1 MSQRN
6 YKHWVTAART
16 DGPTVGNTSVVMR
29 MMIDDEDVDEV
40 VEEDVDEVVEE
51 DVVEDVDEDDEED
64 VDEDDDDHLHDQQ
77 NGHDW

>member
-1 MSQRN
+1 MCQRN

-40 VEEDVDEVVEE
+40 VEEDV
-51 DVVEDVDEDDEED
+51 VEDVDEDDDED
-64 VDEDDDDHLHDQQ
+64 VDEDDDDHLHDQK
-77 NGHDW
+77 NGHDC

>member
-1 MSQRN
+1 MSRRN

-16 DGPTVGNTSVVMR
+16 DGPTVEKARLAMR
-29 MMIDDEDVDEV
+29 MMIDD
-40 VEEDVDEVVEE
+40 
-51 DVVEDVDEDDEED
+51 EDVDEDDEED

>member
-29 MMIDDEDVDEV
+29 MMIDDEDVDE
-40 VEEDVDEVVEE
+40 DDE
-51 DVVEDVDEDDEED
+51 EDVDEDDEED
-64 VDEDDDDHLHDQQ
+64 VDKDDDDHLHDQR

>member
-16 DGPTVGNTSVVMR
+16 DGPTVEKARVVMR
-29 MMIDDEDVDEV
+29 MMIDD
-40 VEEDVDEVVEE
+40 
-51 DVVEDVDEDDEED
+51 EDVDEDDEED

-77 NGHDW
+77 NGHHW

>member
-1 MSQRN
+1 MNRRN

-29 MMIDDEDVDEV
+29 MMIDDEDVDE
-40 VEEDVDEVVEE
+40 
-51 DVVEDVDEDDEED
+51 DDEED
-64 VDEDDDDHLHDQQ
+64 VDKDDDDHLHDQQ